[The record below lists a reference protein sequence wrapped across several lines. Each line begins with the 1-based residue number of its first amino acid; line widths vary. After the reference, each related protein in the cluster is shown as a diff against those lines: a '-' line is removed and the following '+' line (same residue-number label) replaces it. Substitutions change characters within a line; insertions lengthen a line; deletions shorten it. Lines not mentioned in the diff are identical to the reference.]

1 MRPVFHRRN
10 LGYRAEGD
18 DSVARS
24 LEKRTQPTGNSNADS
39 KTPLDDSKQ
48 PSRARFLDLTVVEF
62 GGLRDWLAPSGA
74 AKLFTGAGATDALLI
89 LPSFSRS
96 SVFSTDRAAA
106 AQGCDA
112 KGWIQKFPT
121 LTGEDGNAKA
131 LVQRVFYPIPS
142 AAERLSRLEDSTLP
156 PIFGSVARVNLFLSL
171 ATLTILG
178 RCVHCNVGRPELW
191 IFPPSD

>member
-74 AKLFTGAGATDALLI
+74 AKLFTGAGATDAVRLDDVVGIPRIADPPLI
-89 LPSFSRS
+89 
-96 SVFSTDRAAA
+96 
-106 AQGCDA
+106 
-112 KGWIQKFPT
+112 K
-121 LTGEDGNAKA
+121 
-131 LVQRVFYPIPS
+131 
-142 AAERLSRLEDSTLP
+142 
-156 PIFGSVARVNLFLSL
+156 
-171 ATLTILG
+171 
-178 RCVHCNVGRPELW
+178 PELS
-191 IFPPSD
+191 FQCGSSTRGTRM